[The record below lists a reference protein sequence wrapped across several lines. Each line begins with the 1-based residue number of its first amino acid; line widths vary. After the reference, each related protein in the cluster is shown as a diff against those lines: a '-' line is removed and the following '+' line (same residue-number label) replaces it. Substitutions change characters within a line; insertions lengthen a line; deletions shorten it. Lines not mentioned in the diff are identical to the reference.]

1 MIKKNTYSRAYE
13 ACETF
18 FSDTGQVPTIESIK
32 PIIGINSPSIISSA
46 IKDWKAALSQAIKKD
61 QGLNAALPSPLLD
74 TATKFWQQAL
84 IEARATLDNA
94 YNELQSKQAEI
105 NTKEAALIEEKN
117 RIQQLLGFSE
127 HKYQEE
133 INYLKKEL
141 NRLTSDSATLAE
153 QTQIYRGITVE
164 TEKKNAVLA
173 EEIRQEK
180 EKFQRLEAQYDK
192 EHEWALKRIEEEK
205 NSYRQQTQNEMSR
218 LQSEASRS
226 KQDTELLQAKLDM
239 LTKQA
244 DESRSKLIDLERNL
258 SDEKLK
264 LAGLTLNEA
273 KLQKELNAKDDRI
286 RTLISKAGAKKK

>member
-1 MIKKNTYSRAYE
+1 MIKKTTYTLAYE
-13 ACETF
+13 ACKTF
-18 FSDTGQVPTIESIK
+18 FSDTGQVPTIEAIK

-46 IKDWKAALSQAIKKD
+46 IKDWKADLSQAAKKH
-61 QGLNAALPSPLLD
+61 QGLNAALPSPLLE

-84 IEARATLDNA
+84 IEAKATLDVA
-94 YNELQSKQAEI
+94 YNELQNKQAELAA
-105 NTKEAALIEEKN
+105 KETALIEEKN

-127 HKYQEE
+127 HKFQEE

-141 NRLTSDSATLAE
+141 SRLTSESAALAE
-153 QTQIYRGITVE
+153 QNHSYRDITVE
-164 TEKKNAVLA
+164 TEKKNAVLSEA
-173 EEIRQEK
+173 IRQEK

-205 NSYRQQTQNEMSR
+205 NSYRHQIQNEMGR

-244 DESRSKLIDLERNL
+244 AESSTKLIELERSLAN
-258 SDEKLK
+258 EKLK
-264 LAGLTLNEA
+264 LAGITLNEA
-273 KLQKELNAKDDRI
+273 KLQKELNAKDERI
-286 RTLISKAGAKKK
+286 RALTGKASVKKK